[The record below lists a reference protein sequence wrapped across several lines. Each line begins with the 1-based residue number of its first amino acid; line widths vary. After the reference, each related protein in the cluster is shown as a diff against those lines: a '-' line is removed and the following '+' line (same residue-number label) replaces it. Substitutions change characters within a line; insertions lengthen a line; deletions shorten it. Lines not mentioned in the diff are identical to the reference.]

1 MTEPDPHQA
10 ADLATVAARF
20 GAALHAEGL
29 PVGPDRSERFARAVT
44 VMRPATISEL
54 YWCGLATLVSDPDQ
68 IEVFSRVF
76 AAVFT
81 GLVDPAEQR
90 GDPNQAQPPTAPTAT
105 GGSGSATGQADA
117 AADRPAGSRG
127 GWWCSVTSRGPWN
140 RTPERCCSCCTAPP
154 AARAPRCSAS
164 RPG

>member
-29 PVGPDRSERFARAVT
+29 PVGPDRSARFARAVT

-54 YWCGLATLVSDPDQ
+54 YWCGLATLVCDPDQ

-81 GLVDPAEQR
+81 GLVDPAAQR
-90 GDPNQAQPPTAPTAT
+90 GDPNPPPLPAPRMTT
-105 GGSGSATGQADA
+105 GAPGSATVQADA
-117 AADRPAGSRG
+117 G
-127 GWWCSVTSRGPWN
+127 
-140 RTPERCCSCCTAPP
+140 
-154 AARAPRCSAS
+154 
-164 RPG
+164 